1 MHKIIKRAGFEP
13 WPKVFQNMRSTRE
26 TELFKLT
33 HGNIKAVCSWI
44 GNSPKVAMEHYAQV
58 TEADLQEAA
67 KMTLLNGGKKCML
80 NSMLI
85 AAKSAGARRM

>member
-1 MHKIIKRAGFEP
+1 
-13 WPKVFQNMRSTRE
+13 MRSTRE

-33 HGNIKAVCSWI
+33 QGNIKAVCSWI

-67 KMTLLNGGKKCML
+67 KMTLLNNANKRML
-80 NSMLI
+80 NSMLPT
-85 AAKSAGARRM
+85 AKSAYGQSQECAKSIVSLCACKTKLQK